1 VRTPDG
7 PISLLVDDVGEVIE
21 VDTERINA
29 APETMD
35 ARAREMV
42 TGVYQL
48 PERLLLVLDVN
59 KTADLAERSIQPA
72 TGQSRVVPQTL

>member
-1 VRTPDG
+1 
-7 PISLLVDDVGEVIE
+7 
-21 VDTERINA
+21 
-29 APETMD
+29 MD